1 MFHLDR
7 SLARDARGGSR
18 NAMGTRFAGIAGQ
31 YSGRHAELAP
41 RQQVASTSPPGGMP
55 TAVVKKKVGTKKAAA
70 QKAVK
75 KAAPRG
81 RGEGGGVRGRGSGGS
96 GGGRLAELPQKRS
109 GVTLAEL
116 SGPSRGVR
124 AFFIVHP
131 FCEALRVGAG
141 RVAAQD
147 GDFRPGQE
155 GRARAPQA
163 AHVRREGPATR
174 APRGSPRDD
183 RPVPPP
189 LAAPAAQRRPRR
201 IALPV
206 QPPCGS
212 HSPWAVCG

>member
-1 MFHLDR
+1 
-7 SLARDARGGSR
+7 
-18 NAMGTRFAGIAGQ
+18 
-31 YSGRHAELAP
+31 
-41 RQQVASTSPPGGMP
+41 MP

-109 GVTLAEL
+109 GVTLTEL

-163 AHVRREGPATR
+163 AHVRRQGPAPR
-174 APRGSPRDD
+174 PPRGGPRDD
-183 RPVPPP
+183 RPVLLPTPPRP
-189 LAAPAAQRRPRR
+189 PSGGLIASRSPHNRRVVLIRRGRSAAEAGTARRPWPWPEYQ
-201 IALPV
+201 A
-206 QPPCGS
+206 PCSACS
-212 HSPWAVCG
+212 HGRVCY